1 MLYVVFSSFNVQ
13 VRGSL
18 EEKEAAKA
26 KEAARLNKKKL
37 AEKQHGE
44 VLRTLLL
51 EVRHRYCY

>member
-1 MLYVVFSSFNVQ
+1 

-51 EVRHRYCY
+51 EVRH